1 MKKASSSTNIVD
13 DLSSIFGGSFVFS
26 IYFFYCSDLRVFFIA
41 YLDLF
46 LLSLLWF
53 EAAPTSGEF
62 QEVEGETEERR
73 RARLE
78 RHQRT
83 KERAVCI
90 IALLYLSP

>member
-1 MKKASSSTNIVD
+1 MTLYN
-13 DLSSIFGGSFVFS
+13 LTFYGLVFEHS
-26 IYFFYCSDLRVFFIA
+26 CFSA

-78 RHQRT
+78 RHHRT

-90 IALLYLSP
+90 IALLYLFP